1 MFRAD
6 SPIAPGLPS
15 LSPRVALPPDASLSR
30 PQRLLRAM
38 LAAARS
44 RGEFSPTVR
53 HGRAA
58 AWLRPSE
65 LTAHHA
71 TCGWLVSRGLARRL
85 RSGAYVLTTAGL
97 DWVDAARRTRTR

>member
-44 RGEFSPTVR
+44 RGEFCLAVR

-58 AWLRPSE
+58 KWLRPGE
-65 LTAHHA
+65 LAAHHA
-71 TCGWLVSRGLARRL
+71 TCGWLVARGLAVRL
-85 RSGAYVLTTAGL
+85 RSGEYRLSTAGL
-97 DWVDAARRTRTR
+97 DWVDAARSRKR